1 MTIEEYARE
10 VGLQDQLQQ
19 QYFKTRDRNVLQQ
32 SKAQERKVRQLTREI
47 LNPHLYNKHYSEI

>member
-10 VGLQDQLQQ
+10 VDLQDQLQQ

-47 LNPHLYNKHYSEI
+47 LNPQPVQQKLF

>member
-10 VGLQDQLQQ
+10 VDLQDQLQQ

-32 SKAQERKVRQLTREI
+32 SKAQERKVRQLTKEI
-47 LNPHLYNKHYSEI
+47 LNPQPVQQTLF

>member
-10 VGLQDQLQQ
+10 VDLQDQLQQ
-19 QYFKTRDRNVLQQ
+19 QYFHTRDRNVLQQ

-47 LNPHLYNKHYSEI
+47 LNHTCTTNIILI

>member
-10 VGLQDQLQQ
+10 VDLQDQLQQ

-32 SKAQERKVRQLTREI
+32 SKANERKVRQLTREI
-47 LNPHLYNKHYSEI
+47 LNPQPVQQTLF

>member
-10 VGLQDQLQQ
+10 VDLQDQLQQ

-32 SKAQERKVRQLTREI
+32 SKAQERKVRQITKEI
-47 LNPHLYNKHYSEI
+47 LNPQPVQQTLF

>member
-10 VGLQDQLQQ
+10 VDLQDQLQQ

-47 LNPHLYNKHYSEI
+47 LNPQPVQQTLF

>member
-47 LNPHLYNKHYSEI
+47 LNPQPVQQTLF

>member
-1 MTIEEYARE
+1 MTIEEYAKE
-10 VGLQDQLQQ
+10 VDLQDQLQQ

-47 LNPHLYNKHYSEI
+47 LNPQPVQQTLF